1 MVQCR
6 FIRDQKGG
14 VALWLILAIIVGA
27 LYGGYYYFQ
36 GTPRYALVQFKR
48 AIVFKDAELAERY
61 LDMDNFI
68 NKFLG
73 DIPTDAD
80 RETVKKRIT
89 YEINW
94 PSQKS
99 TFASVKNWSVFLV
112 PIDIDVNDNDIA
124 TTEPDRGTYV
134 TLEKKGERQWIITS
148 INFNSTR

>member
-1 MVQCR
+1 MIQYKSMR
-6 FIRDQKGG
+6 NERGG
-14 VALWLILAIIVGA
+14 VVLLLLLAIVVGA

-48 AIVFKDAELAERY
+48 AILFKDAELAEKY

-68 NKFLG
+68 SKFLG

-80 RETVKKRIT
+80 KQTVKKNLI

-99 TFASVKNWSVFLV
+99 TFAGVKNWSVFTV
-112 PIDIDVNDNDIA
+112 PIDIDVENKDFA
-124 TTEPDRGTYV
+124 TAEPDSGTYV
-134 TLEKKGERQWIITS
+134 TLETKGERQWIITS
-148 INFNSTR
+148 INFNRTR

>member
-1 MVQCR
+1 MVQLR
-6 FIRDQKGG
+6 SIGNQRGG
-14 VALWLILAIIVGA
+14 IALLLILAIIIGA

-48 AIVFKDAELAERY
+48 AIVFKDAELAEKY

-68 NKFLG
+68 SKFLG

-80 RETVKKRIT
+80 RQTVKKNLV

-94 PSQKS
+94 PSPKS
-99 TFASVKNWSVFLV
+99 TLAGVKNWSVFTV
-112 PIDIDVNDNDIA
+112 PIQIDVEDDEIA
-124 TTEPDRGTYV
+124 TTEPDMGTRV

-148 INFNSTR
+148 INFNRVQ